1 MPKPKKNLPDIRIYD
16 RDGILYG
23 DFRKFGGGR
32 ESLNTGDRKKAI
44 QLVRARIKAIEADLA
59 EKAKKAG
66 EFEEQARELAVIEKH
81 FGVKKTAELA
91 EFAAQLS

>member
-32 ESLNTGDRKKAI
+32 ESLNTSDRKKAI
-44 QLVRARIKAIEADLA
+44 QLVRARIKAIET
-59 EKAKKAG
+59 
-66 EFEEQARELAVIEKH
+66 ELAAK
-81 FGVKKTAELA
+81 A
-91 EFAAQLS
+91 